1 VTARGTRFAARA
13 SALRDAALGKEV
25 EVGGFGRILG
35 VVEHARQSLAG
46 DHGGMNHRPTQVLL
60 NIGHA
65 LDHML
70 LLVFA
75 TAVTRIAADF
85 GVPRWE
91 DLMPYG
97 VAAFFCFGVGSLPA
111 GKLGDLWGRRKM
123 MLVFFFGLGASSM
136 LVAAAQSP
144 LQMALALA
152 LLGCFA
158 SIYHPVGI
166 PMLVQGAA
174 RPGWTIGVNGLMGN
188 LGVAFAAVTTAFLV
202 KYFGWR
208 MAFVVSGLVCIAC
221 GVLFAACGH
230 PEGAAPAKRKSGH
243 GVSTGVS
250 MARLFLVMTMAA
262 TSGSLLFN
270 FSTNSNF
277 ELLSARLNG
286 LVQDPARVGMLLAA
300 VYGAASLTQLIV
312 GHLIDKHSLKR
323 LYVGVI
329 AIQALLLML
338 ATTLEGWSFFF
349 AQFLFMS
356 AIFAAIPFTDAMI
369 VRFVN
374 DEMRSRVAGM
384 RLAVSFSASSVA
396 VWLIGPVV
404 KGAGFTAL
412 LGVMAVIS
420 MVTLLV
426 VSRLPATPTPT
437 SSRRPS
443 AA

>member
-1 VTARGTRFAARA
+1 
-13 SALRDAALGKEV
+13 
-25 EVGGFGRILG
+25 
-35 VVEHARQSLAG
+35 
-46 DHGGMNHRPTQVLL
+46 MNHRPTQALL

-70 LLVFA
+70 LLIFA

-85 GVPRWE
+85 GVQRWE

-123 MLVFFFGLGASSM
+123 MLVFFFGLGAASM

-188 LGVAFAAVTTAFLV
+188 LGVAFAAITTGFLV

-208 MAFVVSGLVCIAC
+208 TAFVVPGIVCIAC
-221 GVLFAACGH
+221 GALFAACGH

-243 GVSTGVS
+243 SVSAGVS

-338 ATTLEGWSFFF
+338 ATTLQGWSFFF

-384 RLAVSFSASSVA
+384 RLAVSFGASSVA

-412 LGVMAVIS
+412 LGVMALIS
-420 MVTLLV
+420 VVTLLV
-426 VSRLPATPTPT
+426 VSQLPTTPAPT
-437 SSRRPS
+437 SSHRPS